1 MKSKFGKIFYEK
13 TDAVITDVGYEYNQT
28 ARSFIRNKTKLKLSY
43 TVGGESYGA
52 ELSGKGLITPIIV
65 ILGSAYGI
73 IAGFLNI
80 KRAKDAAQKRKEF
93 FESDTD
99 T

>member
-1 MKSKFGKIFYEK
+1 MKSKFVKYIG
-13 TDAVITDVGYEYNQT
+13 GL
-28 ARSFIRNKTKLKLSY
+28 SF
-43 TVGGESYGA
+43 
-52 ELSGKGLITPIIV
+52 
-65 ILGSAYGI
+65 AYGI
-73 IAGFLNI
+73 FAGFLNM

>member
-1 MKSKFGKIFYEK
+1 MKKPMPSLRMSGMTGK
-13 TDAVITDVGYEYNQT
+13 T
-28 ARSFIRNKTKLKLSY
+28 AYQK
-43 TVGGESYGA
+43 GE
-52 ELSGKGLITPIIV
+52 T
-65 ILGSAYGI
+65 
-73 IAGFLNI
+73 LNI